1 MEDKYVEA
9 SKATRKAVFNQKIP
23 KRVGVVPS
31 IEEPITF
38 YCDNSGALSK
48 WKESTSHKKSRH
60 IEMKYHLIRE
70 ITPRGYI
77 RVLKI
82 ESKNKLADPFTKDLL
97 RSLFISTG
105 RNGC

>member
-48 WKESTSHKKSRH
+48 
-60 IEMKYHLIRE
+60 
-70 ITPRGYI
+70 
-77 RVLKI
+77 
-82 ESKNKLADPFTKDLL
+82 
-97 RSLFISTG
+97 
-105 RNGC
+105 